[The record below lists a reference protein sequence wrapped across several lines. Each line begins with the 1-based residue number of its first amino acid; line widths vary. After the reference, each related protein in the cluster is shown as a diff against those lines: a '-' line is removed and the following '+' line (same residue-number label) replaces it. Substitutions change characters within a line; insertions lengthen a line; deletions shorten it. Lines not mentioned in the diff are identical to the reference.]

1 MNNLNN
7 NVKQSNQNNQHPQ
20 DNHDIQKDFN
30 YEKYYQGKL
39 EYDVVKVF
47 YDNIPSTK
55 WHTMLL
61 LLFIW
66 IFTLI
71 IPMCFIGVDKNPSDL
86 TIFSYIILFLFNIL
100 IVPLCVFVLKY
111 IISNKPI
118 NQQYLDKVTTQI
130 KKQFSSNDEVIL
142 KGTDIYN
149 EDIKKVMK
157 KVLKVENGQKQ
168 KRILSYQDIKVLH
181 ETYSHKFKQVEND
194 FNEKYKIEKQ
204 SKLIHKCLDD
214 F

>member
-1 MNNLNN
+1 MAHY
-7 NVKQSNQNNQHPQ
+7 VTF
-20 DNHDIQKDFN
+20 I
-30 YEKYYQGKL
+30 
-39 EYDVVKVF
+39 
-47 YDNIPSTK
+47 I
-55 WHTMLL
+55 
-61 LLFIW
+61 IW

>member
-1 MNNLNN
+1 MDNLNN
-7 NVKQSNQNNQHPQ
+7 NVKQSNQNKQHPQ

-47 YDNIPSTK
+47 YENTK
-55 WHTMLL
+55 LL

-66 IFTLI
+66 MFTLI
-71 IPMCFIGVDKNPSDL
+71 IPMCVIGIDKNPSGF
-86 TIFSYIILFLFNIL
+86 TVFGYIILFLFNIL
-100 IVPLCVFVLKY
+100 IVPLCVFVIKY

-157 KVLKVENGQKQ
+157 KVLKVENGQEQ
-168 KRILSYQDIKVLH
+168 KRILSYQDIKDLY